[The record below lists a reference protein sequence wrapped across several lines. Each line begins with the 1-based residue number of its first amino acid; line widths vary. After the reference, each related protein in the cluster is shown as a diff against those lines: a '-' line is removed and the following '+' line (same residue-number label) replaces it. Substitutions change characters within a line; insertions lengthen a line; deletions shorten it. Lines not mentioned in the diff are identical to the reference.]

1 MILRYLKKREPL
13 EFDIDS
19 EISLK
24 LKNIS
29 KILKIFFRKAF
40 RDFYKFFQR
49 KLLKPSLREKVIE
62 IEKKIL
68 NTKENLENNFTQ
80 AIELK
85 KNGYL
90 LIENLFNEQQ
100 LDEINKFFS
109 KDILLDP
116 IYHIDKKFKISNLPA
131 DAITGYIPSEHIIKC
146 PYIFG
151 GANNE
156 KLLKILKNYFNCKFK
171 LDWIWSWWSFPS
183 EKPIGPQLFHRDY
196 ESMNFLKVFVYL
208 TDVDEN
214 NGPHEIIEGSHK
226 IDKLFNRERFN
237 DELVFKNFNE
247 KQKKT
252 IIGKKGTSIIANTFC
267 IHRGVNPKQKER
279 LVLSYLF
286 SVVPSNR
293 SPKIPVVK
301 YSDLDPFSKSKI
313 KNKSINN
320 LFIDFT

>member
-68 NTKENLENNFTQ
+68 NTKEDLENNCTE

-116 IYHIDKKFKISNLPA
+116 IYHIDRKFKVSNLSLQ
-131 DAITGYIPSEHIIKC
+131 D
-146 PYIFG
+146 
-151 GANNE
+151 
-156 KLLKILKNYFNCKFK
+156 
-171 LDWIWSWWSFPS
+171 
-183 EKPIGPQLFHRDY
+183 
-196 ESMNFLKVFVYL
+196 
-208 TDVDEN
+208 
-214 NGPHEIIEGSHK
+214 
-226 IDKLFNRERFN
+226 
-237 DELVFKNFNE
+237 
-247 KQKKT
+247 
-252 IIGKKGTSIIANTFC
+252 
-267 IHRGVNPKQKER
+267 
-279 LVLSYLF
+279 
-286 SVVPSNR
+286 
-293 SPKIPVVK
+293 
-301 YSDLDPFSKSKI
+301 
-313 KNKSINN
+313 N
-320 LFIDFT
+320 LW